1 MGFVRDGVREVEPQL
16 KGYLQ
21 VLKRKLPVRAAV
33 VFGSRARNDHWRDS
47 DIDLLVVSEAFE
59 GMPRSLRIDF
69 LLDEWQDVPA
79 LEPFGCTPAELAGP
93 GGLMLWDAL
102 HQGRPIFDDG
112 TWREARAQFQRRIER
127 GELTPTAGGW
137 RERLSDSSH

>member
-16 KGYLQ
+16 KRYLHA
-21 VLKRKLPVRAAV
+21 LERKLPVRAAV
-33 VFGSRARNDHWRDS
+33 VFGSRARNDHWRHS
-47 DIDLLVVSEAFE
+47 DIDFLVVSEAFE
-59 GMPRSLRIDF
+59 GMPRSHRIDL
-69 LLDEWQDVPA
+69 LLDEWEDVPA

-112 TWREARAQFQRRIER
+112 TWRDARAQFQRRVER

-137 RERLSDSSH
+137 RERLSP